1 MSLSFSFEAGASLT
15 VSAQCC
21 ARSHDEP
28 AQVDEKFPLRGVMSP
43 CGGEVFFVETASAE
57 RKRGGGAREGSAQ
70 HGGDG
75 EFALAPA
82 EEGVEEAQAR
92 EAHERFGREV
102 GQGREHP
109 GR

>member
-21 ARSHDEP
+21 ARLHDEP
-28 AQVDEKFPLRGVMSP
+28 APVDEKNPLRGVTLH
-43 CGGEVFFVETASAE
+43 CGGDFLGENGFGRAE
-57 RKRGGGAREGSAQ
+57 KGRGAREGSAQ

-75 EFALAPA
+75 EFALVPA

>member
-1 MSLSFSFEAGASLT
+1 MSLSFSFEAVASLS
-15 VSAQCC
+15 VSVPYCLQCL
-21 ARSHDEP
+21 DEP
-28 AQVDEKFPLRGVMSP
+28 APVDEKNPLRGVTLH
-43 CGGEVFFVETASAE
+43 CGGDFLGENGFGRAE
-57 RKRGGGAREGSAQ
+57 KGRGAREGSAQ

-75 EFALAPA
+75 EFALVPA

-102 GQGREHP
+102 GVGREHP

>member
-1 MSLSFSFEAGASLT
+1 MACPAAAERSNAGIPSVVCRHTAEGML
-15 VSAQCC
+15 
-21 ARSHDEP
+21 
-28 AQVDEKFPLRGVMSP
+28 
-43 CGGEVFFVETASAE
+43 FFVPRFVSRQMGRGA
-57 RKRGGGAREGSAQ
+57 RGGSVQ

-102 GQGREHP
+102 GVGRDHP

>member
-1 MSLSFSFEAGASLT
+1 MSRRKSMKNFPSVVLLHIAEGKFFGENGFGRA
-15 VSAQCC
+15 
-21 ARSHDEP
+21 
-28 AQVDEKFPLRGVMSP
+28 EKGRG
-43 CGGEVFFVETASAE
+43 T
-57 RKRGGGAREGSAQ
+57 REGSAQ

-102 GQGREHP
+102 GVGRDHP